1 MAMTASAPGF
11 DALATARKLKAAGV
25 ADAHAEA
32 IAKAPAEAVAAAVCT
47 ARADRS
53 ELATKADL
61 VGLEARFYRALLV
74 LGAAL
79 AGFTVAVAGV
89 AIGVMQALG

>member
-11 DALATARKLKAAGV
+11 DALATARKLT
-25 ADAHAEA
+25 EA
-32 IAKAPAEAVAAAVCT
+32 IAEAPADAVAAAVCT

-53 ELATKADL
+53 ELATRADL

>member
-11 DALATARKLKAAGV
+11 DALATARKFKAAGV
-25 ADAHAEA
+25 AEA
-32 IAKAPAEAVAAAVCT
+32 IAEAPAEAVAAAVCT

-61 VGLEARFYRALLV
+61 VDLEARFYRALLV

>member
-32 IAKAPAEAVAAAVCT
+32 IAEAPAEAVVAAVCT

-61 VGLEARFYRALLV
+61 VDLEARFYRALLV

-79 AGFTVAVAGV
+79 AGFTVAGV
-89 AIGVMQALG
+89 VIGVMQALG